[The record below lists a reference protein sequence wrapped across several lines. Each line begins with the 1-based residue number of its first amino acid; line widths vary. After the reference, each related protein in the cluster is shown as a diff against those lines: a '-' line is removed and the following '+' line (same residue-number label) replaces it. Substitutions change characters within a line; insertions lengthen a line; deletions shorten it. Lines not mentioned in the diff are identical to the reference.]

1 MTFQREQGRRM
12 VLLVALF
19 VTCAAA
25 AAGQSSARPGG
36 CVTTKPF
43 SPQDAGLH
51 AVILG
56 EWRATCDGTRAVASA
71 QHPARSRFPSVQHA
85 RTGSAV
91 GPRLAE
97 RAPVLR
103 GP

>member
-71 QHPARSRFPSVQHA
+71 QHPARSRRSLPSNM
-85 RTGSAV
+85 
-91 GPRLAE
+91 
-97 RAPVLR
+97 R
-103 GP
+103 GRDQLSVPGWPNELPF